1 MATMTMKIIVAKL
14 KSKRLR
20 YIFKYG
26 ILTQGVFG
34 STLGIY
40 IFYLLGEEI
49 NTMFVIIW
57 TFCQFIAGYFLGAC
71 IWNRQQKRGE

>member
-1 MATMTMKIIVAKL
+1 MKEKRTMKTIKT
-14 KSKRLR
+14 KRLK

-34 STLGIY
+34 STLGLY
-40 IFYLLGEEI
+40 IFYLLGGEV

-57 TFCQFIAGYFLGAC
+57 TISQFIAGYFLGVC
-71 IWNRQQKRGE
+71 IWNRYRKKEK